1 MKFME
6 NHGLECNARD
16 IEMIITRFDINEDE
30 KISYSEFLQEMTPK
44 SPKKF

>member
-1 MKFME
+1 ME
-6 NHGLECNARD
+6 NHGIEFHRRD
-16 IEMIITRFDINEDE
+16 IEMIINRFDINLDQ